1 MSAAALSVAF
11 FLSGAAGLIFQ
22 IVWFHRAGLVFG
34 SSVWA
39 VTIVLSSFMGG
50 LALGNA
56 LAGRYAPKIE
66 RPFVTYAR
74 LEVLVALGGLA
85 VTFLLPQLAFVLR
98 PLTRVA
104 ADSVWVANLIRLL
117 AAFCVLV
124 VPATAMGATFPVV
137 VGAASTGG
145 HRFGIALGR
154 LYGWNTLG
162 AVVGVVAAE
171 LILVGRVG
179 VVGAAWAAAAFN
191 IAAAGLALSV
201 VGRPD
206 RLRQGYGEPRQSS
219 QVKPGRATAEGRQ
232 LAMKELPK
240 RSSIQKRN
248 SALSAGSADSA
259 FPLRPLLI
267 CAFLSG
273 LALLALEVVW
283 FRFLTMYVLSTTLA
297 ASLMLA
303 VVLAGI
309 AIGGLI
315 GSLWADRAPGSAAA
329 VVAFLAACAVIVS
342 YGSFQSLTAGTQV
355 GDWRKI
361 LWFASVV
368 SAPTAL
374 LSGVFFTL
382 IGTAVRRAVDHDT
395 QAAAWLTV
403 ANTSGALIGPP
414 IAGFLLLPLAG
425 MELTF
430 LFLAILYALIGL
442 FIVVSLGIA
451 GSLRRWP
458 VAIGAVAA
466 VMAVL
471 WFPFGTMRGRYFLRA
486 AAAYADDGSQIVAT
500 REGRSETIFLM
511 QQKWLGQAVYN
522 RLVTNGFSMT
532 GTAIP
537 GMRYMRYFAYW
548 PMLLHNGPIRHALLV
563 CYGAGIT
570 AGAALEIPSLES
582 LDIAEISRDVAA
594 MSDVIYE
601 GGRNPLRD
609 SRVRLHLEDGRYFLA
624 TTDATFD
631 LITGEPPPPR
641 TPGAVNIYTREYFQ
655 LMFDRLA
662 EGGIATYWL
671 PIARPDPGTDV
682 DTILRA
688 FCDVFTDCSLWN
700 ATPFDLMM
708 VGAKHATGPV
718 SDDRMHQPW
727 LTPVL
732 QAHLSEVGFERP
744 EQIGATFVGDSTF
757 ARQLV
762 ADVPP
767 LTDDFP
773 HRLVPILARPSL
785 SAPSHAIDRAVTER
799 FQRVIDP
806 ARAKDAFLA
815 SNFIR
820 RLWPS
825 DLVEKSGSYFAWQ
838 RVINR
843 VFLEGGRPLSQIE
856 DLHAVL
862 TQTTL
867 RTLPLWILGSD
878 EVKEQ
883 IADQAKPQTAE
894 TEYARGLRALAGRD
908 YNGAAAAFLKTEQD
922 GLRAPTIRALLV
934 YSLCLAN
941 RVDEAR
947 QFVRGLDVH
956 NLEEQHF
963 WEWMGKEYGV
973 RPVRD

>member
-1 MSAAALSVAF
+1 MLAAALSVAF

-22 IVWFHRAGLVFG
+22 VVWFHRAGLVFG
-34 SSVWA
+34 NSVWA

-56 LAGRYAPKIE
+56 LAGQYASRVR
-66 RPFVTYAR
+66 RP
-74 LEVLVALGGLA
+74 LA
-85 VTFLLPQLAFVLR
+85 VYAWLEWIVAISGLLVTSLLPELTGILA
-98 PLTRVA
+98 PLTRLVSGSLWA
-104 ADSVWVANLIRLL
+104 VNLIRLATAFGVL
-117 AAFCVLV
+117 AI
-124 VPATAMGATFPVV
+124 PATAMGATFPVV
-137 VGAASTGG
+137 VGAASARGR
-145 HRFGIALGR
+145 RFGVALGQ

-162 AVVGVVAAE
+162 AVVGVAAAE
-171 LILVGRVG
+171 LVLVDRLGVG
-179 VVGAAWAAAAFN
+179 GAAG
-191 IAAAGLALSV
+191 IAATLNGVAGGIALAITRSLEPSPSPQESGKRAMASPV
-201 VGRPD
+201 SAGRPS
-206 RLRQGYGEPRQSS
+206 PR
-219 QVKPGRATAEGRQ
+219 TAGPET
-232 LAMKELPK
+232 
-240 RSSIQKRN
+240 
-248 SALSAGSADSA
+248 ADA
-259 FPLRPLLI
+259 FPLRTLLA

-273 LALLALEVVW
+273 LTLLALEVVW

-297 ASLMLA
+297 ASVMLA

-315 GSLWADRAPGSAAA
+315 GSLWADRATGRAAA
-329 VVAFLAACAVIVS
+329 IVAFFAACSLIAS
-342 YGSFQSLTAGTQV
+342 YGSFQTLTTGTQV
-355 GDWRKI
+355 GDWKKI

-374 LSGVFFTL
+374 LSGLFFTL
-382 IGTAVRRAVDHDT
+382 IGSGIRHAVDHDT

-403 ANTSGALIGPP
+403 ANTTGALIGAPLAAFILLP
-414 IAGFLLLPLAG
+414 IAGMEQALFILAV
-425 MELTF
+425 LYV
-430 LFLAILYALIGL
+430 AIGF
-442 FIVVSLGIA
+442 FIVVSLGF
-451 GSLRRWP
+451 GKTVRRWP
-458 VAIGAVAA
+458 VVVGAAA
-466 VMAVL
+466 ALLAVL
-471 WFPFGTMRGRYFLRA
+471 LFPFGTMRDRYFLRA

-511 QQKWLGQAVYN
+511 QQQWLGHAVYN

-532 GTAIP
+532 GTAVP

-548 PMLLHNGPIRHALLV
+548 PMLLHNGPIQHALLV
-563 CYGAGIT
+563 CYGVGVT
-570 AGAALEIPSLES
+570 AGAALDIPSLQS
-582 LDIAEISRDVAA
+582 LDIAEISRDVTA
-594 MSDVIYE
+594 MSDVIYA
-601 GGRNPLRD
+601 GGQNPLHD
-609 SRVRLHLEDGRYFLA
+609 PRVRLHLEDGRYFLA
-624 TTDATFD
+624 TTDTKFD

-655 LMFDRLA
+655 LMSDRLA
-662 EGGIATYWL
+662 DGGVATYWL

-688 FCDVFTDCSLWN
+688 FCDVFSDCSLWN
-700 ATPFDLMM
+700 GTPFDLMM
-708 VGAKHATGPV
+708 VGTKHATGTV
-718 SDDRMHQPW
+718 ADEAMRAPW

-744 EQIGATFVGDSTF
+744 EQIGATFIGDSTF

-762 ADVPP
+762 SSVPP

-773 HRLVPILARPSL
+773 HRLVPELTRPSL
-785 SAPSHAIDRAVTER
+785 SAPAHAIDRTATER
-799 FQRVIDP
+799 FQHVIDP

-815 SNFIR
+815 SDFIR
-820 RLWPS
+820 RLWPP
-825 DLVEKSGSYFAWQ
+825 DLAKTSVPYFTWQ
-838 RVINR
+838 RAINR
-843 VFLEGGRPLSQIE
+843 VLLEGGRPLMQIE

-878 EVKEQ
+878 EVKEE
-883 IADQAKPQTAE
+883 IADQSKPPTAE

-908 YNGAAAAFLKTEQD
+908 YNGAAAAFLQTEQG

-956 NLEEQHF
+956 DLQEQHF
-963 WEWMGKEYGV
+963 WEWMGKQFAV
-973 RPVRD
+973 RPGKS